1 MRSNRGGIK
10 EFLRRLSQPAF
21 ARAIVGHE
29 LFAPRVTP
37 MNLRL
42 WQRLFLTFAAL
53 SSIALAG
60 FVAWQQQAFR
70 RGFLAYV
77 DEAALERMQPVI
89 DSLAEAYS
97 EHGNWN
103 FLNNNA
109 KRFTELIA
117 PDLRRVMRPPRDAG
131 PPPDEPP
138 PPPPERRERADPQH
152 WRRPPPP
159 DWRERARHRRIN
171 EENLMSRLLLLD
183 AEGKPVV
190 GDPAIAR
197 KSASVPIEVDGK
209 RVGSLL
215 LAALP
220 QLRGSAD
227 LAFAREQLRNALIA
241 GIAILALA
249 LLLAFALAR
258 WLLTPVRELAAGT
271 RALAAGDYT
280 RRINDRRR
288 DELGALATDF
298 NHLAGTLEQHREARR
313 RWGADIAHELRT
325 PLSIL
330 RGEIQAIQD
339 GVRSAT
345 PAALNSLNAECE
357 RMGSLIEDLYLLSL
371 ADAGALEY
379 RFEPLDLG
387 ELVTESLETQSHV
400 LESAGLSLD
409 RAIDSV
415 PRIRADARRLGQLID
430 NLLANTRRYTDV
442 PGRVRIEVVSVADS
456 VVLAIEDSAPGV
468 PAESLELL
476 FERLYR
482 VDASR
487 NRAAGGAGLGL
498 AICRAIVLAHDG
510 TIRASRSALGGLR
523 IEARFPII
531 RGPA

>member
-1 MRSNRGGIK
+1 
-10 EFLRRLSQPAF
+10 
-21 ARAIVGHE
+21 
-29 LFAPRVTP
+29 

-60 FVAWQQQAFR
+60 FVVWQQQAFR
-70 RGFLAYV
+70 HGFLAYV

-89 DSLAEAYS
+89 ESLADAYV
-97 EHGNWN
+97 EHGSWN
-103 FLNNNA
+103 FLSNNG
-109 KRFTELIA
+109 KRFTDLIA
-117 PDLRRVMRPPRDAG
+117 PELRRVMRPPRDAG
-131 PPPDEPP
+131 PPPDAPP
-138 PPPPERRERADPQH
+138 PRDRADPERRHRPPPPEWGEHEHARER
-152 WRRPPPP
+152 R
-159 DWRERARHRRIN
+159 N
-171 EENLMSRLLLLD
+171 NLENLMSRLLLLD
-183 AEGKPVV
+183 ADGKPVV

-197 KSASVPIEVDGK
+197 NSASVPVEVNGK

-241 GIAILALA
+241 GVAILAFA

-280 RRINDRRR
+280 RRITDRRR

-330 RGEIQAIQD
+330 RGEIQALQD
-339 GVRSAT
+339 GVRNAT
-345 PAALNSLNAECE
+345 PAALSSLQTECE
-357 RMGSLIEDLYLLSL
+357 RMGTLIEDLYLLSL

-379 RFEPLDLG
+379 RFESLDLA
-387 ELVTESLETQSHV
+387 ELVTESLENHAHS
-400 LESAGLSLD
+400 LEGAGLTLE
-409 RAIDSV
+409 RTIRQVPAI
-415 PRIRADARRLGQLID
+415 RGDARRLGQLID
-430 NLLANTRRYTDV
+430 NLVANTRRYTDT
-442 PGRVRIEVVSVADS
+442 PGSIRIEVGSAGDS
-456 VVLAIEDSAPGV
+456 VLFVIEDSAPGV
-468 PAESLELL
+468 PHESLNHL
-476 FERLYR
+476 FDRLYR
-482 VDASR
+482 VDGSR

-498 AICRAIVLAHDG
+498 AICRAIVLAHEG
-510 TIRASRSALGGLR
+510 TIDASHSMLGGLR
-523 IEARFPII
+523 IEARFPAIKEV
-531 RGPA
+531 